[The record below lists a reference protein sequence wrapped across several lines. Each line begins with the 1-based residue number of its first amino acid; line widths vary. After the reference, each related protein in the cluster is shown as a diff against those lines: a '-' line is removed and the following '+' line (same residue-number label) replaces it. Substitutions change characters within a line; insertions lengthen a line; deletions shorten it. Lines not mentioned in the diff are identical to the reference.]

1 MVAEVGK
8 IVGMVA
14 EKDGQCTI
22 DLLQLLLHEEISRM
36 AQGTVRTR
44 FLVDGGFEGE
54 IRVDIKDIRVKG
66 DRQRLVIEVDGHN
79 GGFVVEIV
87 KS

>member
-1 MVAEVGK
+1 METGETGE
-8 IVGMVA
+8 IVGMVERSGKA
-14 EKDGQCTI
+14 I
-22 DLLQLLLHEEISRM
+22 DMLQRLLEEEVGRV
-36 AQGTVRTR
+36 AQGTANAR
-44 FLVDGGFEGE
+44 FFSGGFEGE
-54 IRVDIKDIRVKG
+54 IRVDVKDIRVKG

>member
-1 MVAEVGK
+1 MSEMESVVEKRGEEAIDLMQRLLEEEVGR
-8 IVGMVA
+8 V
-14 EKDGQCTI
+14 
-22 DLLQLLLHEEISRM
+22 
-36 AQGTVRTR
+36 AQGTANAR
-44 FLVDGGFEGE
+44 FFSGGFEGE
-54 IRVDIKDIRVKG
+54 IRVDIKDIGVKG